1 MNLESIA
8 NAIADIALGFPITPT
23 GGPLPEGVDL
33 GHPAWEPLIR
43 TTLALAERSQAVQA
57 WAIAA
62 ADVLT
67 DAEDLGRVWAIADDR
82 RAQLDQEFQ
91 AALSACAAAMR
102 DAA

>member
-1 MNLESIA
+1 M
-8 NAIADIALGFPITPT
+8 
-23 GGPLPEGVDL
+23 
-33 GHPAWEPLIR
+33 
-43 TTLALAERSQAVQA
+43 QA

-67 DAEDLGRVWAIADDR
+67 GAGDMERVWAIADNR

-91 AALSACAAAMR
+91 AALSACAARLR

>member
-8 NAIADIALGFPITPT
+8 NAIADIALGSPITLP

-33 GHPAWEPLIR
+33 AHPAWEPLIR
-43 TTLALAERSQAVQA
+43 TTLELAERSAAVQA

-67 DAEDLGRVWAIADDR
+67 GAEELERVWAIADEQ

>member
-8 NAIADIALGFPITPT
+8 NAIADIALGSPITLP

-33 GHPAWEPLIR
+33 AHPAWEPLIR

-67 DAEDLGRVWAIADDR
+67 GAEELERVWAIADEQ

-91 AALSACAAAMR
+91 AALSACADQMR

>member
-8 NAIADIALGFPITPT
+8 HTIADIALGSPITVP

-33 GHPAWEPLIR
+33 AHPAWEPLIR
-43 TTLALAERSQAVQA
+43 STLELAERSQAVQA
-57 WAIAA
+57 WAINA

-67 DAEDLGRVWAIADDR
+67 GAEELERVWAIADDR

-91 AALSACAAAMR
+91 EALSDCAAAMR